1 MKELEFNDTRILL
14 GENAQDNWDI
24 IDFESNHIWLH
35 LDSFPSCHV
44 IICYETPD
52 DETILYAAEL
62 CKSKTKQKT
71 LRDIKVCYTKC
82 SNLKKGNE
90 IGSVH
95 YKSKRQVKRIMVTR
109 VVF

>member
-35 LDSFPSCHV
+35 LDKFPSCHV
-44 IICYETPD
+44 IICDETPN
-52 DETILYAAEL
+52 DETIMFAGEL

-71 LRDIKVCYTKC
+71 LKDIKVCYTKC
-82 SNLKKGNE
+82 SNLNKGAD
-90 IGSVH
+90 IGSVS
-95 YKSKRQVKRIMVTR
+95 YKSKRHVKRIMVTR
-109 VVF
+109 IMV